1 MLPCTVLACW
11 ACVRAGGGGSVHGA
25 GWVEGEG
32 WEGEGVGMRKL
43 CCVEIIEGKNLMKI
57 FPNFFYFFIRMGG
70 GGGGKG
76 RVVGWEGGGR
86 GG

>member
-1 MLPCTVLACW
+1 M
-11 ACVRAGGGGSVHGA
+11 HGA

-57 FPNFFYFFIRMGG
+57 FPIFFHFFIRMGG
-70 GGGGKG
+70 GWGGRKGKG
-76 RVVGWEGGGR
+76 ERVVGWEGGGR
-86 GG
+86 GGWDEPIGKLGEKNQ